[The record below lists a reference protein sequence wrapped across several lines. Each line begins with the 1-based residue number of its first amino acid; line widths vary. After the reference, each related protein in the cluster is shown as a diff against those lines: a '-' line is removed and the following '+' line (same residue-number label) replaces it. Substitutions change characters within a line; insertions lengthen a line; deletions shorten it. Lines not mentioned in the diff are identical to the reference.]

1 MSLRI
6 RVDGEVVPVVA
17 RPVAGAPGS
26 FVVQIGDD
34 TLTVDATR
42 APDGAFLLD
51 LGGGQRFRAE
61 VSRDG
66 DARWV
71 TVAGRTAL
79 LHKVEREVN
88 PGEDAGGLLET
99 PMPGKVVDVAV
110 APGDAVEAGD
120 TLVVVEAMKME
131 HPIRAPRAGVV
142 SEVTAVLGE
151 MVSPGTALV
160 TLEGDP

>member
-6 RVDGEVVPVVA
+6 QVGDEIVPLAA
-17 RPVAGAPGS
+17 RRVAGAADR

-34 TLTVDATR
+34 TLEVGATR
-42 APDGAFLLD
+42 APDGSFLLD
-51 LGGGQRFRAE
+51 LGDGQRFRAE

-79 LHKVEREVN
+79 LHKVESQIVA
-88 PGEDAGGLLET
+88 GEEESGLLET
-99 PMPGKVVDVAV
+99 PMPGKVVVVAV
-110 APGDAVEAGD
+110 SPGDTVEAGE

-131 HPIRAPRAGVV
+131 HPIRARRGGVV
-142 SEVTAVLGE
+142 AEVTADGGE
-151 MVSPGTALV
+151 MVGAGTALV
-160 TLEGDP
+160 ILEGGP

>member
-6 RVDGEVVPVVA
+6 QVGDEIVSLAA
-17 RPVAGAPGS
+17 RRVAGAVDR

-34 TLTVDATR
+34 TLEVGATC

-79 LHKVEREVN
+79 LHNVESEVVT
-88 PGEDAGGLLET
+88 GQEEGGLLET

-110 APGDAVEAGD
+110 SPGDNVEAGE

-131 HPIRAPRAGVV
+131 HPIRARRAGVV
-142 SEVTAVLGE
+142 AEVTAVVGE
-151 MVSPGTALV
+151 MVRPGTALV
-160 TLEGDP
+160 TLEGGP